1 MASQIV
7 FRFWKLIIFFQ
18 KVQHEVLNLE
28 IQLILSILWVWHLKI
43 GPKSKKL
50 LESIKND
57 SNAGKARVW
66 NELRLKLIHQ
76 HLALNKRF
84 LKKWC

>member
-7 FRFWKLIIFFQ
+7 FRFWKLIFFFQ

-50 LESIKND
+50 SENIKKTIIEPEKHEFEMSYNQNYFTN
-57 SNAGKARVW
+57 S
-66 NELRLKLIHQ
+66 
-76 HLALNKRF
+76 
-84 LKKWC
+84 